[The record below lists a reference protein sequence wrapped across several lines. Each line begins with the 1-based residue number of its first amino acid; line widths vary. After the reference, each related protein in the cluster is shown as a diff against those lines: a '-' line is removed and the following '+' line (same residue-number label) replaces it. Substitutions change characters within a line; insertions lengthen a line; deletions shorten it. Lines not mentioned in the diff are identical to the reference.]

1 MRTQYT
7 ELVVVEKGVELVAEE
22 MVAEKEGWWWRRQKG
37 RRGGVGGAIGGGG
50 AALLRQ
56 YENVSVTSA
65 LFEHD
70 PGFVAVMR
78 KVLPVARITL
88 ELSAYGKPEHLLAI
102 LSWLLRPW

>member
-1 MRTQYT
+1 MDPVHGTGGGG
-7 ELVVVEKGVELVAEE
+7 EGGGVGGGGDGGG
-22 MVAEKEGWWWRRQKG
+22 EGGEVGGGGGRRG
-37 RRGGVGGAIGGGG
+37 GRGGVGGAIGGGG

-78 KVLPVARITL
+78 KVLPVPYTL

-102 LSWLLRPW
+102 LSWLLRP